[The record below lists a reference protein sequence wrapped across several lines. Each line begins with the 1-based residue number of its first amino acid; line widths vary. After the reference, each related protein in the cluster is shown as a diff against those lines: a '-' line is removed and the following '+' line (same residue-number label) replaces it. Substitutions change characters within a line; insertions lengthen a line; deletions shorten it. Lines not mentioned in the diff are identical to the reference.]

1 LEKRRGRSETDGN
14 IVLWRAA
21 GILLVSSLS
30 MAAQSATQG
39 TLVIQSK
46 PGAHVF
52 VDGTQMGTT
61 SAQGRLRLSLSPG
74 KHSLRVTLA
83 GFADWSGSAMLVA
96 GQTSLRTAALTPSQ
110 NLQAG
115 AKSAGPS
122 LAETLNFMS
131 QALASDGG
139 GQRSMRG
146 NNGWTTDW
154 SFHTSLTSNGS
165 CMATIGVTVNTSS
178 TYPTG
183 QHCADT
189 GTQSLSLNL
198 GDIDPSSVKYSAAE
212 GGSDQYATSST
223 SGYIVRVA
231 TSNLDK
237 KIAHSSQSSG
247 TCYANNGDA
256 TPRNDGPKQDQVSQ
270 IEFFVADGDIA
281 TRIAHAMTHA
291 VELCGGQK
299 SAF

>member
-1 LEKRRGRSETDGN
+1 MRQIEKWFLVM
-14 IVLWRAA
+14 IA
-21 GILLVSSLS
+21 GFLLAVSFP
-30 MAAQSATQG
+30 MVAQSATQG

-46 PGAHVF
+46 PGAQVF
-52 VDGTQMGTT
+52 VDGTQMGAT
-61 SAQGRLRLSLSPG
+61 SAQGRLRLSLSPC

-83 GFADWSGSAMLVA
+83 GFADWSGSATLVA

-154 SFHTSLTSNGS
+154 SSHTSLTSNGS
-165 CMATIGVTVNTSS
+165 CTATIGVTVNTSQ

-183 QHCADT
+183 RVDHCADT

-212 GGSDQYATSST
+212 GGSDQYATWST
-223 SGYIVRVA
+223 SGYIVRAA

-237 KIAHSSQSSG
+237 KITHTSQSSG

-256 TPRNDGPKQDQVSQ
+256 TPRNDGPKRDQVSQ